1 MARSSAQIVQKPWS
15 YCNVLRD
22 DGLSHGEYFE
32 QRTRLWLLL
41 PLLLTACAPPA
52 PPPTLPAQLPP
63 TPPPIASTAPAL
75 PAIDPAIVSVAA
87 VSVPAGF
94 KLDGDLAEW
103 GSLLPP
109 APAPPRPRAPPA
121 PPPPDINPR
130 DAASHVAIAVNG
142 EGVVIA
148 AQLTS
153 AARNGI
159 WLGIGTEAPPV
170 PDIGLYQR
178 GGGVIAFNCDTD
190 LGTGA
195 PNPPEAIAAC
205 RALISA
211 HADFTVAHEAR
222 FHRLFKIDSTGVHA
236 AAKDGAL
243 TPIEGAGAVFK
254 AGPAGA
260 SVEVSLPVSA
270 LPRLTSAPLRSLRFV
285 ARAATLPTPPAF
297 DLATWVDLELAA
309 PVAFEPLAE
318 IRAKA
323 WEMRYDRSSI
333 EPPTMSYHPADPL
346 HTESVYYSDREGK
359 NTSQVVITEDVLYTK
374 QATLGDIEVGYAVA
388 DGRSVAILQKG
399 KVIDLVSLQG
409 TPFGVVERDGGIHV
423 LSYQTVTWSD
433 NWVTTAAW
441 YGIVVAADGAHR
453 EDVVTQESGNF
464 SWDDVAE
471 FHNKSLD
478 AFGLRGTRTLLDTQ
492 KKEGVERTWRWDRA
506 AKMYRSTR
514 RTIPIAR
521 KP

>member
-1 MARSSAQIVQKPWS
+1 
-15 YCNVLRD
+15 VLV
-22 DGLSHGEYFE
+22 
-32 QRTRLWLLL
+32 L
-41 PLLLTACAPPA
+41 PLLAAACAPPA
-52 PPPTLPAQLPP
+52 PPPTAPVHLAA
-63 TPPPIASTAPAL
+63 PPPSSASAAPAL

-109 APAPPRPRAPPA
+109 TPAPPSPSPSRAPAA

-142 EGVVIA
+142 GGVVIA
-148 AQLTS
+148 AQLAS
-153 AARNGI
+153 AARDGI

-190 LGTGA
+190 VGTGE
-195 PNPPEAIAAC
+195 PNPPEAVAAC
-205 RALISA
+205 RALILA
-211 HADFTVAHEAR
+211 HAEFTVAHEAR
-222 FHRLFKIDSTGVHA
+222 FHRLFKIDSAGVHT

-243 TPIEGAGAVFK
+243 TPIEDARAVFK
-254 AGPAGA
+254 ARPVGA
-260 SVEVSLPVSA
+260 SLEISLPVSA
-270 LPRLTSAPLRSLRFV
+270 LPRLTSAPLRSLRFI
-285 ARAATLPTPPAF
+285 ARAATLPAPPAF
-297 DLATWVDLELAA
+297 DLATWVALDLAA

-346 HTESVYYSDREGK
+346 HTESVYYGDREGK
-359 NTSQVVITEDVLYTK
+359 DTSQVVTTEDVLYTK
-374 QATLGDIEVGYAVA
+374 QASLGDVEVGYALA
-388 DGRSVAILQKG
+388 DGRSVAILQRG
-399 KVIDLVSLQG
+399 HVVDFVGLQG
-409 TPFGVVERDGGIHV
+409 TPIGVVERDGGIHV

-441 YGIVVAADGAHR
+441 YGIVVAADGTYR
-453 EDVVTQESGNF
+453 EDVITQESGNF

-471 FHNKSLD
+471 FHTKSLD

-514 RTIPIAR
+514 RTIPIKK